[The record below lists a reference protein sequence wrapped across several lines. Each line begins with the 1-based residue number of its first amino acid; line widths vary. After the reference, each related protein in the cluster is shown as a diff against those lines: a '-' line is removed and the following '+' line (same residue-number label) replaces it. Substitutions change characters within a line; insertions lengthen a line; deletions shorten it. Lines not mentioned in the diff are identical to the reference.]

1 MKNPQKELLV
11 CVSWVVGNA
20 DTEGTCIAML
30 YKHLLQPVNSDKFQF
45 ICLEFDHPLMTD
57 CIPSTH
63 SSTFQAFCTLWPD
76 TFWRDRRQNEPPCG
90 SMGMVDSA
98 CCPLYLFWGLCFLAS
113 ASGSTL
119 CIVSQLLALFRLH
132 YNVIIPSFF
141 LSVTENF
148 YMNNLCSPA
157 QRFC

>member
-30 YKHLLQPVNSDKFQF
+30 YKHLLQLVNSDKFQF

-63 SSTFQAFCTLWPD
+63 SSTF
-76 TFWRDRRQNEPPCG
+76 
-90 SMGMVDSA
+90 
-98 CCPLYLFWGLCFLAS
+98 
-113 ASGSTL
+113 
-119 CIVSQLLALFRLH
+119 
-132 YNVIIPSFF
+132 
-141 LSVTENF
+141 
-148 YMNNLCSPA
+148 
-157 QRFC
+157 